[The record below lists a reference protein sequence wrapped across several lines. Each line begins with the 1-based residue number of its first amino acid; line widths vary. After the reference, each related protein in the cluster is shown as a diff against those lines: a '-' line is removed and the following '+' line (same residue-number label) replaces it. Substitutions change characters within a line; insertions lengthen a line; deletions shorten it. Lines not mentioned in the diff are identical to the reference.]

1 MKSRRTLLVR
11 TGHGSAAASAVPG
24 LPDVEPDAVADVAA
38 EVGAQAAP
46 DPGVDLVPL
55 PAAEPEAPSGTP
67 LPPDLPPMTGPVA
80 PGPLV
85 LGPLVLGPV
94 LPVLP
99 VAPVVTGPVAPV
111 VPVQSVRPVVPA
123 PPSAPPAVPPRPVEP
138 PAVPAAVPAAVRP
151 VAAPAA
157 TGPAASGP
165 AAAVPAGPGAGGPAI
180 EPLFT
185 SAPGLN
191 WAGPGD
197 QWSRAWA
204 PRGLDG
210 AGSPAAPAA
219 ASEPG
224 TGPGPVQVPAPESA
238 RAAAPDLRAA
248 AELPPTAR
256 DIELIRTSLAV
267 VEPVADRATA
277 HFYALI
283 FLGHPEI
290 RALFPAAMDVQRD
303 RLFRALL
310 TAARSAGDP
319 DGLRAYLSALGRG
332 HRRYGTLTDH
342 YGPVGECLVA
352 ALAKYAGSRWNAE
365 TELAWR
371 RVYRL
376 VSSIMIEAAEEA
388 ARTSPPWWQGEVVA
402 HERRTPDVAV
412 LTVRPDQAY
421 PYRAGQYAGLE
432 TPWWPRVWRHFSF
445 ASAPRPDGLLTFHVK
460 AVQAG
465 WVSNALVHR
474 AAPGD
479 VLRLGPAAGGMT
491 LDHAAGTDLL
501 LVGGGTGIAPL
512 RALVEEV
519 AEHGAAGRSVEVF
532 HGARTAAELY
542 ELAGL
547 RELAGLH
554 RWLTVRAVLSGPGAG
569 TAEAA
574 AAGLLAG
581 ELPEAVA
588 RFGPWTGRTA
598 YLAGPPAMIRRASGV
613 LLRSG
618 VPAERIRHD
627 LVGDLAA
634 P

>member
-24 LPDVEPDAVADVAA
+24 LPEATPGVVPDGVPGVAPGAGADSVMGSVTDAVVDVAPPA
-38 EVGAQAAP
+38 ERSAP
-46 DPGVDLVPL
+46 PV
-55 PAAEPEAPSGTP
+55 
-67 LPPDLPPMTGPVA
+67 PPDLPPVFGPVA
-80 PGPLV
+80 PGPML
-85 LGPLVLGPV
+85 LGPVAPSSVVPGPIVTGPV
-94 LPVLP
+94 LPMAPMEPVLP
-99 VAPVVTGPVAPV
+99 V
-111 VPVQSVRPVVPA
+111 VPLQSVRPVAPA
-123 PPSAPPAVPPRPVEP
+123 PPSAPPAVPPPLVVPPRPVEP
-138 PAVPAAVPAAVRP
+138 PAVPAPPAA
-151 VAAPAA
+151 AA
-157 TGPAASGP
+157 TGGP
-165 AAAVPAGPGAGGPAI
+165 VI

-204 PRGLDG
+204 LRALGG
-210 AGSPAAPAA
+210 AASPDVSPDAPPVGQAPQAPAA
-219 ASEPG
+219 LPEP
-224 TGPGPVQVPAPESA
+224 
-238 RAAAPDLRAA
+238 RDA

-319 DGLRAYLSALGRG
+319 EGLRAHLGALGRG
-332 HRRYGTLTDH
+332 HRRYGTLTGH
-342 YGPVGECLVA
+342 YGPVGECLLA

-421 PYRAGQYAGLE
+421 PYRAGQYTSLE

-479 VLRLGPAAGGMT
+479 VLRLGPAVGGMT
-491 LDHAAGTDLL
+491 LDDTDGDLL

-519 AEHGAAGRSVEVF
+519 AGRGGGRSVEVF
-532 HGARTAAELY
+532 HGARTSAELY
-542 ELAGL
+542 ELAAL
-547 RELAGLH
+547 RELADRH
-554 RWLTVRAVLSGPGAG
+554 RWLAVRAVLSGPGAG

-598 YLAGPPAMIRRASGV
+598 YLSGPPAMVRRTSGV

-618 VPAERIRHD
+618 LPAERIRHD

>member
-24 LPDVEPDAVADVAA
+24 LPEAVPGVVPDGVPGLAPDAGADAVADAV
-38 EVGAQAAP
+38 
-46 DPGVDLVPL
+46 VDV
-55 PAAEPEAPSGTP
+55 APSAP
-67 LPPDLPPMTGPVA
+67 PVPPDLPPVFGPVVPGPVA
-80 PGPLV
+80 PGPIV
-85 LGPLVLGPV
+85 FGPV
-94 LPVLP
+94 LPMVPVEPVLS
-99 VAPVVTGPVAPV
+99 V
-111 VPVQSVRPVVPA
+111 VPVQSVRPVAPA
-123 PPSAPPAVPPRPVEP
+123 PPSAPPAVPPLLVVPPRPVEP
-138 PAVPAAVPAAVRP
+138 PAVPAPPA
-151 VAAPAA
+151 VAAAP
-157 TGPAASGP
+157 
-165 AAAVPAGPGAGGPAI
+165 GGPVI

-204 PRGLDG
+204 LRTLGG
-210 AGSPAAPAA
+210 AASPAGPPVAPPAA
-219 ASEPG
+219 DAPRA
-224 TGPGPVQVPAPESA
+224 PLPAA
-238 RAAAPDLRAA
+238 LPDPRDA

-283 FLGHPEI
+283 FLTHPEI

-319 DGLRAYLSALGRG
+319 EGLRAHLGALGRG
-332 HRRYGTLTDH
+332 HRRYGTLTGH

-402 HERRTPDVAV
+402 HERRSPDVAV
-412 LTVRPDQAY
+412 LTVRPDQSY
-421 PYRAGQYAGLE
+421 PYRAGQYTSLE

-479 VLRLGPAAGGMT
+479 VLRLGPAVGGMT
-491 LDHAAGTDLL
+491 LDDTDGGDLL

-519 AEHGAAGRSVEVF
+519 AGRGAGGRSVEVF
-532 HGARTAAELY
+532 HGARTPAELY
-542 ELAGL
+542 ELAAL
-547 RELAGLH
+547 RELADRH
-554 RWLTVRAVLSGPGAG
+554 RWLTVRGVLSGPGAG

-598 YLAGPPAMIRRASGV
+598 YLSGPPAMVRRTSGV
-613 LLRSG
+613 LLRAG
-618 VPAERIRHD
+618 LPAERIRHD

>member
-24 LPDVEPDAVADVAA
+24 LPEAAPGVVPDGLPGIAPEAGTGSVTDAARDAVVGVA
-38 EVGAQAAP
+38 
-46 DPGVDLVPL
+46 
-55 PAAEPEAPSGTP
+55 PAAEPSAPP
-67 LPPDLPPMTGPVA
+67 VPPDLPPVFGPVA
-80 PGPLV
+80 PGPVV
-85 LGPLVLGPV
+85 LGPGAPSSSAPGPVAPPWVAPAPIVTGPV
-94 LPVLP
+94 LPMLPTEPVL
-99 VAPVVTGPVAPV
+99 PV
-111 VPVQSVRPVVPA
+111 VPVQSVRPAVPA
-123 PPSAPPAVPPRPVEP
+123 PPVVPPRPVEP
-138 PAVPAAVPAAVRP
+138 PAVPAPAPPAAV
-151 VAAPAA
+151 
-157 TGPAASGP
+157 T
-165 AAAVPAGPGAGGPAI
+165 GGPAI

-204 PRGLDG
+204 LRTLGG
-210 AGSPAAPAA
+210 AASPDVSPDASPVASQDASPVAQAPQAPAAPT
-219 ASEPG
+219 EP
-224 TGPGPVQVPAPESA
+224 
-238 RAAAPDLRAA
+238 RDA

-319 DGLRAYLSALGRG
+319 EGLRAHLGALGRG
-332 HRRYGTLTDH
+332 HRRYGTLTGH

-421 PYRAGQYAGLE
+421 PYRAGQYTSLE
-432 TPWWPRVWRHFSF
+432 TPWWPRVWRHYSF

-479 VLRLGPAAGGMT
+479 VLRLGPAVGGMT
-491 LDHAAGTDLL
+491 LDDTDDADLL

-519 AEHGAAGRSVEVF
+519 AGRGGGRSVEVF
-532 HGARTAAELY
+532 HGARTPAELY
-542 ELAGL
+542 ELAAL
-547 RELAGLH
+547 REAAERH

-574 AAGLLAG
+574 AAGLLSG

-598 YLAGPPAMIRRASGV
+598 YLSGPPAMVRRTSGV

-618 VPAERIRHD
+618 LPAERIRHD

>member
-24 LPDVEPDAVADVAA
+24 LPA
-38 EVGAQAAP
+38 AAP
-46 DPGVDLVPL
+46 DTAQAVRPVPPVPL
-55 PAAEPEAPSGTP
+55 D
-67 LPPDLPPMTGPVA
+67 PPDL
-80 PGPLV
+80 
-85 LGPLVLGPV
+85 
-94 LPVLP
+94 
-99 VAPVVTGPVAPV
+99 
-111 VPVQSVRPVVPA
+111 
-123 PPSAPPAVPPRPVEP
+123 PPAVPPRPVDP
-138 PAVPAAVPAAVRP
+138 PAVPAPSRP
-151 VAAPAA
+151 EAAAP
-157 TGPAASGP
+157 GP
-165 AAAVPAGPGAGGPAI
+165 VP

-191 WAGPGD
+191 WAV
-197 QWSRAWA
+197 
-204 PRGLDG
+204 
-210 AGSPAAPAA
+210 PALAPA
-219 ASEPG
+219 P
-224 TGPGPVQVPAPESA
+224 PAPD
-238 RAAAPDLRAA
+238 PRAA

-256 DIELIRTSLAV
+256 DLELIRASLAV

-310 TAARSAGDP
+310 MAARGAGDP
-319 DGLRAYLSALGRG
+319 EGLRAYLRALGCV
-332 HRRYGTLTDH
+332 HRRYGTLTGH

-352 ALAKYAGSRWNAE
+352 ALARYAGSRWTAE

-376 VSSIMIEAAEEA
+376 ISTIMIEAAEED

-421 PYRAGQYAGLE
+421 PYRAGQYTSLE

-491 LDHAAGTDLL
+491 LDHAEGADLL

-512 RALVEEV
+512 RALVEE
-519 AEHGAAGRSVEVF
+519 ALGHGAAGRSVEVF
-532 HGARTAAELY
+532 YGARRAEELY

-547 RELAGLH
+547 RELARGCGRLS
-554 RWLTVRAVLSGPGAG
+554 VRPVLSGPGAG
-569 TAEAA
+569 PAGA
-574 AAGLLAG
+574 AAGLLTG
-581 ELPEAVA
+581 GLPEAVA
-588 RFGPWTGRTA
+588 RSGPWTGRTA
-598 YLAGPPAMIRRASGV
+598 YLAGPPAMVRRTSGI
-613 LLRSG
+613 LLRAG

-627 LVGDLAA
+627 LAA
-634 P
+634 R

>member
-1 MKSRRTLLVR
+1 M
-11 TGHGSAAASAVPG
+11 
-24 LPDVEPDAVADVAA
+24 
-38 EVGAQAAP
+38 
-46 DPGVDLVPL
+46 
-55 PAAEPEAPSGTP
+55 
-67 LPPDLPPMTGPVA
+67 
-80 PGPLV
+80 
-85 LGPLVLGPV
+85 
-94 LPVLP
+94 
-99 VAPVVTGPVAPV
+99 
-111 VPVQSVRPVVPA
+111 
-123 PPSAPPAVPPRPVEP
+123 
-138 PAVPAAVPAAVRP
+138 
-151 VAAPAA
+151 
-157 TGPAASGP
+157 
-165 AAAVPAGPGAGGPAI
+165 I

-185 SAPGLN
+185 RAPGLN

-204 PRGLDG
+204 LQTLGDAGADAAPGAAALASADPAPAPGLRTAADPRTAVDPRI
-210 AGSPAAPAA
+210 AYAPPAVPAA
-219 ASEPG
+219 A
-224 TGPGPVQVPAPESA
+224 
-238 RAAAPDLRAA
+238 
-248 AELPPTAR
+248 AEQPPTAR

-283 FLGHPEI
+283 FLHHPEV

-310 TAARSAGDP
+310 MAARSADDP
-319 DGLRAYLSALGRG
+319 DALRTRLGALGRG

-352 ALAKYAGSRWNAE
+352 ALARYAGTRWTAE

-376 VSSIMIEAAEEA
+376 VSSIMIEAAEA
-388 ARTSPPWWQGEVVA
+388 DARTAPAWWQGEVVA
-402 HERRTPDVAV
+402 HELRTPDVAV

-421 PYRAGQYAGLE
+421 PYRAGQYTSLE

-491 LDHAAGTDLL
+491 VDHGTGADLL
-501 LVGGGTGIAPL
+501 LLGGGTGIAPV

-532 HGARTAAELY
+532 YGARRAAELY
-542 ELAGL
+542 ELAAL
-547 RELAGLH
+547 RELAGRH
-554 RWLTVRAVLSGPGAG
+554 GWLSVRPVLSGPGPLPPVAG
-569 TAEAA
+569 PPVAGPVGRLSE
-574 AAGLLAG
+574 AGLLTG
-581 ELPEAVA
+581 ELPEVVG
-588 RFGPWTGRTA
+588 RFGPWTGRDA
-598 YLAGPPAMIRRASGV
+598 FLSGPPAMVRRAVGV
-613 LLRSG
+613 LLRAG

-627 LVGDLAA
+627 LVGDQAA
-634 P
+634 G

>member
-24 LPDVEPDAVADVAA
+24 LPEAVPGVVPDGVPGIAPDAVADTVVDAVVDA
-38 EVGAQAAP
+38 VVNAAP
-46 DPGVDLVPL
+46 T
-55 PAAEPEAPSGTP
+55 AEPSAPP
-67 LPPDLPPMTGPVA
+67 VPPDLPPVFGPVEPAPVAPWPMA

-85 LGPLVLGPV
+85 TGQLVTGPV
-94 LPVLP
+94 LPMEPVLP
-99 VAPVVTGPVAPV
+99 VVPMEPV

-123 PPSAPPAVPPRPVEP
+123 PPSAPPVAPPPFVVPPRPVEP
-138 PAVPAAVPAAVRP
+138 PAVPAP
-151 VAAPAA
+151 
-157 TGPAASGP
+157 P
-165 AAAVPAGPGAGGPAI
+165 AAAAAPGGPVI

-204 PRGLDG
+204 LRTLDG
-210 AGSPAAPAA
+210 AASPDTAPAA
-219 ASEPG
+219 APVAPPAADAPQTPSPAAVTEP
-224 TGPGPVQVPAPESA
+224 
-238 RAAAPDLRAA
+238 RDA

-319 DGLRAYLSALGRG
+319 EGLRAHLGALGRG
-332 HRRYGTLTDH
+332 HRRYGTLTGH

-388 ARTSPPWWQGEVVA
+388 ARTSPPWWRGEVVA

-421 PYRAGQYAGLE
+421 PYRAGQYTSLE

-479 VLRLGPAAGGMT
+479 VLRLGPAVGGMT
-491 LDHAAGTDLL
+491 LDDTDGGDLL

-519 AEHGAAGRSVEVF
+519 AGRGAGGRSVEVF
-532 HGARTAAELY
+532 HGARTPAELY
-542 ELAGL
+542 ELAAL
-547 RELAGLH
+547 RELADRH

-598 YLAGPPAMIRRASGV
+598 YLSGPPAMVRRTSGV
-613 LLRSG
+613 LLRAG
-618 VPAERIRHD
+618 LPAERIRHD

>member
-24 LPDVEPDAVADVAA
+24 LPEAAPGVVPEAGAETGADGADGADGVTGSVTDAVVDVA
-38 EVGAQAAP
+38 P
-46 DPGVDLVPL
+46 P
-55 PAAEPEAPSGTP
+55 AEPSAPP
-67 LPPDLPPMTGPVA
+67 VPPDLPPVFGPVA
-80 PGPLV
+80 PGPV
-85 LGPLVLGPV
+85 ALGPVVLGPV
-94 LPVLP
+94 
-99 VAPVVTGPVAPV
+99 APGPIVTGPVLPMAPVEPVLPV
-111 VPVQSVRPVVPA
+111 VPVQSVRPVAPA
-123 PPSAPPAVPPRPVEP
+123 PPTAPPAVPPPLVVPPRPVEP
-138 PAVPAAVPAAVRP
+138 PAVPAPPAA
-151 VAAPAA
+151 AA
-157 TGPAASGP
+157 TGGP
-165 AAAVPAGPGAGGPAI
+165 VI

-204 PRGLDG
+204 LRTLGG
-210 AGSPAAPAA
+210 ATSPDVSPDAPPAAEAPQAPLPAA
-219 ASEPG
+219 LPEP
-224 TGPGPVQVPAPESA
+224 
-238 RAAAPDLRAA
+238 RDA

-319 DGLRAYLSALGRG
+319 EGLRAHLGALGRG
-332 HRRYGTLTDH
+332 HRRYGTLTGH

-421 PYRAGQYAGLE
+421 PYRAGQYTSLE

-479 VLRLGPAAGGMT
+479 MLRLGPAVGGMT
-491 LDHAAGTDLL
+491 LDDTDDGDLL

-519 AEHGAAGRSVEVF
+519 AGRGAGGRSVEVF
-532 HGARTAAELY
+532 HGARTSAELY
-542 ELAGL
+542 ELAAL
-547 RELAGLH
+547 RELADRH

-598 YLAGPPAMIRRASGV
+598 YLSGPPAMVRRTSGV

-618 VPAERIRHD
+618 LPAERIRHD